1 MTKIVQ
7 LGCGICGLVCAEH
20 LAKNP
25 KVDDLTLA
33 DIRTEAA
40 EALSKRLGKDNIS
53 IRKVNGTE
61 ASALKDLLKTADLV
75 IASMPWRLNRI
86 VMEMA
91 AKVGCDYLDFGMPF
105 DSTIEPDYKKYE
117 KMCKDA
123 GIRALIGM
131 GMEPGT
137 SDVFAMH
144 AAKKLDRVDEA
155 HVYDGDSSSVE
166 GMEFFIT
173 WSPIDMFDETSV
185 PAAVFR
191 NGKIEFIPPLSS
203 KRYFDFPEP
212 LGRLPVYKT
221 NHDETYF
228 MPMGI
233 KTLKHA
239 SFNIFIDDNF
249 AQAATIFR
257 KYGLLGTEPID
268 VKGTK
273 VVPRDVIVALT
284 PEPTKFA
291 DRIKGIAGFVVEV
304 IGIKNGKKAKVSVW
318 TMTDYEKAYREY
330 HTNATGYMVGTGGA
344 VSAEMLIDGEVKGNG
359 FVIPEYLDTE
369 SYLNRLRGKGI
380 EVHEKVHE
388 IGK

>member
-1 MTKIVQ
+1 MRIVQ

-25 KVDDLTLA
+25 KVDKLVLA
-33 DIRTEAA
+33 DIKTSSAD
-40 EALSKRLGKDNIS
+40 ALDRRLKTGKI
-53 IRKVNGTE
+53 IIEKANGTD
-61 ASALKDLLKTADLV
+61 SSVLKKLLKNADLV
-75 IASMPWRLNRI
+75 IASMPWRLNR
-86 VMEMA
+86 VVLDTA
-91 AKVGCDYLDFGMPF
+91 AKIGCDYLDFGMPF
-105 DSTIEPDYKKYE
+105 DSTIEPDYKRYDRIV
-117 KMCKDA
+117 KDA

-144 AAKKLDRVDEA
+144 ASKKLDRADEA

-166 GMEFFIT
+166 GMEYFIT

-185 PAAVFR
+185 PAAVFK

-203 KRYFDFPEP
+203 KQYFDFPEP

-228 MPMGI
+228 LPMGI

-249 AQAATIFR
+249 AQAATTFR
-257 KYGLLGTEPID
+257 KYGLLGTEPIE

-273 VVPRDVIVALT
+273 VVPRDVVIALT
-284 PEPTKFA
+284 TEPMKFA
-291 DRIKGIAGFVVEV
+291 DKIKGNAGFVVEV
-304 IGIKNGKKAKVSVW
+304 IGIKNGKRTKVRVW
-318 TMTDYEKAYREY
+318 TMTSYEKAYQKY
-330 HTNATGYMVGTGGA
+330 YTNATGYMVGTGGA
-344 VSAEMLIDGEVKGNG
+344 VSAEMLIDGEGRKEG

-369 SYLNRLRGKGI
+369 SYLERLKNKDI
-380 EVHEKVHE
+380 EVHEETNE
-388 IGK
+388 IAQ

>member
-1 MTKIVQ
+1 MKVVQ
-7 LGCGICGLVCAEH
+7 IGCGVCGLVCAEH

-25 KVDDLTLA
+25 KVNELVLA
-33 DIRTEAA
+33 DLKTAPA
-40 EALSKRLGKDNIS
+40 EALAKRLKKNKIVVE
-53 IRKVNGTE
+53 KANGTDPGVLK
-61 ASALKDLLKTADLV
+61 SLLKDADLV

-86 VMEMA
+86 ILDTA
-91 AKVGCDYLDFGMPF
+91 AKLGCDYLDFGMPF
-105 DSTIEPDYKKYE
+105 DSTIEPDYRRYDKIV
-117 KMCKDA
+117 KDA

-144 AAKKLDRVDEA
+144 AAKKLDRADEA

-166 GMEFFIT
+166 GIEFFST
-173 WSPIDMFDETSV
+173 WSPVDMFDETSV

-203 KRYFDFPEP
+203 KEYFDFPEP

-228 MPMGI
+228 LPMGI

-239 SFNIFIDDNF
+239 SFNIFIDDAF

-257 KYGLLGTEPID
+257 KYGLLGTQPID

-273 VVPRDVIVALT
+273 IVPRDVVVALT
-284 PEPTKFA
+284 PEPMKFA
-291 DRIKGIAGFVVEV
+291 DKIKGDAGFVVEV
-304 IGIKNGKKAKVSVW
+304 IGVKDGKKTKVRVW
-318 TMTDYEKAYREY
+318 TMTNYEEVYRR
-330 HTNATGYMVGTGGA
+330 HRSNATGYMVGTGGA
-344 VSAEMLIDGEVKGNG
+344 VSAEMLMDGEVKGKG

-369 SYLNRLRGKGI
+369 SYLDRLKKKDI
-380 EVHEKVHE
+380 VVYEEMSEVP
-388 IGK
+388 